1 MMLRVTALLALLAC
15 AGCQLPREPF
25 FTRPAPDPNESVVR
39 AGQAQAAPA
48 QEDASSVQQTA
59 RTTLLEDNEHLR
71 DLLTKALAERRDLE
85 GRLAAANELAA
96 GLQSQVQAQEDA
108 IAALSEQ
115 QNALRQTVEELTRE
129 RERLEGERKTLAEM
143 FAVEKRQRLAFEKEL
158 LEREI
163 AARTVS
169 RGGG

>member
-1 MMLRVTALLALLAC
+1 MTMRILALLALLGC
-15 AGCQLPREPF
+15 AACQLPREPF
-25 FTRPAPDPNESVVR
+25 STRTAADPNGSMVLSD
-39 AGQAQAAPA
+39 QTPAAA
-48 QEDASSVQQTA
+48 KDASAVQQTA

-71 DLLTKALAERRDLE
+71 DLLTKALTERRDLE
-85 GRLAAANELAA
+85 SRLAAANEALAS
-96 GLQSQVQAQEDA
+96 LKSQVQSQEDA
-108 IAALSEQ
+108 IATLSEQ

-129 RERLEGERKTLAEM
+129 RERLESERKTLAEM